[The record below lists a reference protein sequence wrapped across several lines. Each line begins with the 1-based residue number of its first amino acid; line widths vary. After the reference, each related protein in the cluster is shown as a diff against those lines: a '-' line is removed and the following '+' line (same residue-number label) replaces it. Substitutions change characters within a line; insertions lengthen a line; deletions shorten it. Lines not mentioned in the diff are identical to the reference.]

1 MIEDEQGFVQPETFR
16 SMFFMY
22 FKGERYA
29 YQLYEL
35 LLPAVSLHYDQETEQ
50 TFESED
56 PRATDANKVVQI

>member
-1 MIEDEQGFVQPETFR
+1 MIEDEKGFVQPETFR
-16 SMFFMY
+16 SMFFTF

-29 YQLYEL
+29 YQLYEI

-56 PRATDANKVVQI
+56 PRATDTNKVVQI